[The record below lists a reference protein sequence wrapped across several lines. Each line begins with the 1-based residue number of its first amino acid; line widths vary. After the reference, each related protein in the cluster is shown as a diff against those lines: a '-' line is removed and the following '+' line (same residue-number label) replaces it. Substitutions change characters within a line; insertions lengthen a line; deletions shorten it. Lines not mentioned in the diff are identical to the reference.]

1 MTPAM
6 DDDHVVLSNFSRRH
20 PRCRLQ
26 AVSARSHP
34 SVRVLRTAILRSVS
48 RSFYLSFRCL
58 PAQLREPVA
67 LAYLLARTTDT
78 VADTAQIS
86 VAQRTETLQ
95 MLSNAIQGKA
105 SRKMIVD
112 LLASFAPLQENP
124 AERRLIE
131 SLPDS
136 LEWLEQ
142 LEKADRD
149 EIRVLLAKITNGQ
162 MLDLLRFNN
171 PTEIPALRT
180 AADLDEYTY
189 FVAGCVGEFWT
200 RLCFRRLREF
210 ASLSEDEMMALGK
223 RYGMALQLINVLRDA
238 GADLR
243 AGRCYFPEDELST
256 AHLTPAQILSE
267 PERFQ
272 PVYRGWVEKAEQGL
286 DCGMP
291 YSRAIRNRR
300 VRAATVLPALIGA
313 RTLALLRQTGA
324 AALHR
329 KVKVPRREVRAMI
342 VSLAVSFASR
352 KRIDAIFERVKL

>member
-1 MTPAM
+1 M

-48 RSFYLSFRCL
+48 RSFYLSVRCL

-286 DCGMP
+286 DCGMQ

-352 KRIDAIFERVKL
+352 RRIDAIFERVKL